1 MSIPLATKITI
12 QARSALVVF
21 HVKRSLSHL
30 PYQQHLIIVPPT
42 KNSNCGNCIFQQH
55 YTIFKNF
62 SSSSSSE
69 KGNDASTLGFDRDA
83 IKSIDEEDDAE
94 MEEMWV
100 DPDPGLNLDVKMK
113 EHGGPRRGGRYLEPT
128 RFGDW
133 ERKSRCSDF

>member
-1 MSIPLATKITI
+1 MLLATKITI
-12 QARSALVVF
+12 RTRSALVIC
-21 HVKRSLSHL
+21 HVKRNLSYP
-30 PYQQHLIIVPPT
+30 PYPFFAQPT
-42 KNSNCGNCIFQQH
+42 NNSTCGGIFQQQNK
-55 YTIFKNF
+55 IFKKI
-62 SSSSSSE
+62 SSCASPE
-69 KGNDASTLGFDRDA
+69 NGNDPSTLGIDHDA
-83 IKSIDEEDDAE
+83 IKSIDEDDAE

>member
-1 MSIPLATKITI
+1 MSLATKITI
-12 QARSALVVF
+12 QAGSALVAF
-21 HVKRSLSHL
+21 HIKRSLSRL
-30 PYQQHLIIVPPT
+30 PYPQYLIVVPPT
-42 KNSNCGNCIFQQH
+42 NNSNCGSSILQQNA
-55 YTIFKNF
+55 IFKNF
-62 SSSSSSE
+62 SSCSSPE
-69 KGNDASTLGFDRDA
+69 KENDASTLGLDRDA
-83 IKSIDEEDDAE
+83 VKSIGEDDAE